1 MRLLFPK
8 KLLYLDF
15 LKVTT
20 RVPPLT
26 GMTPI
31 VGISSLVIMT
41 VSASFYHKKCFQT
54 FPSTGHNSSP
64 ILAKLGK
71 MTGYGSGMMPNVG
84 LSGPVITVVPVH

>member
-1 MRLLFPK
+1 MFSNFSLYSTGHNSSPILT
-8 KLLYLDF
+8 KLGMMTGYGS
-15 LKVTT
+15 
-20 RVPPLT
+20 

-54 FPSTGHNSSP
+54 FRSTGHNSSP

-84 LSGPVITVVPVH
+84 SLK